1 MTKAEYDKLVQS
13 LSNHNVKLT
22 DANNEFRSTYDIVAD
37 IAKEWDNMSSMEQA
51 ALAET
56 LSGKY
61 TCQYVQKCA

>member
-13 LSNHNVKLT
+13 LSNHNVRLT

-56 LSGKY
+56 LSGKHM
-61 TCQYVQKCA
+61 CQYVQKCA